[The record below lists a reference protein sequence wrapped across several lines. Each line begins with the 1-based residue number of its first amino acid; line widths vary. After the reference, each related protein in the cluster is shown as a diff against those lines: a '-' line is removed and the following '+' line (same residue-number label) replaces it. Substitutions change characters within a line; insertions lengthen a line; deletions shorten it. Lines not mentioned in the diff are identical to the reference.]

1 MKKLTLL
8 LFSFLIAGMQ
18 LLQAQGVVITG
29 KATDATTGE
38 SLPGVTVV
46 VKGSTVGTTSL
57 ADGTYRITV
66 PAGGTTLGFSF
77 IGYQTQEVAISGRTV
92 IDVVMQEELQ
102 ALQEI
107 VVTGYSVERKKDI
120 IGSVSVVNISDMR
133 TTPSGSVTRQL
144 QGRVSGV
151 TVSSDGSVD
160 NASKIRIRGFGSFGG
175 SDPLYIIDGIPASVT
190 GGGTT
195 SSPIDRIN
203 PNDIESVQV
212 LKDAASAAVYGA
224 RAANGVIIITTTQG
238 KQGSAKFTVDA
249 YSGVNYFPERKFPDM
264 LSAQEWGDAFFLGMA
279 GAGRVQGTPTWT
291 HPQYGNGLTA
301 VIPEY
306 ILSNRNNSRTGG
318 FEISQQSAAVRADWT
333 DMSKYDLA
341 TYQIVKSANTN
352 WFAEAYNPAPVTN
365 IQATAS
371 GGSTGGTYVVSLG
384 YFDQKSTSDSY
395 SFYRRYTLRANT
407 TLNVKKFLKFGENI
421 QVSYNEGRTVGNPA
435 AIWTMQA
442 IMPVWDEAGNPAGS
456 AAPGVVAVGDTGR
469 NPIGEAWR
477 NRFDKN
483 WTYAVFGNAFVDI
496 TPFKDLVIHS
506 SFGIDYSARTT
517 VDPNQRTYEH
527 LENTST
533 NSINWAQRNF
543 TAWTFTN
550 TVNYSKTFGQHTV
563 KLMLGTEA
571 NNNYQFDV
579 NANRLSIP
587 VETDPNFLYID
598 IATGT
603 QTNGGT
609 FSRNMLYSLLGRVD
623 YTYSDKYLFNAT
635 VRRDGSSRFG
645 INNRYGYFPSAAIG
659 WRVSGE
665 EFMSGLTWLSDLK
678 LRASYGI
685 IGNQNG
691 LTNENQFT
699 TVQQLIN
706 NSYPLQ
712 GTNNSIR
719 QSYMIQR
726 VGNPDARWEKS
737 ASFNLGLDASMYDG
751 ATAITFDYF
760 IRKTTDLLTVNQA
773 PYTGLD
779 VSQPSINVGDIENK
793 GIDITITQRAK
804 IAGQVDIEAS
814 LNFSKYKNMVLK
826 VLDNPAAA
834 LTNGNG
840 RMGDATITRAGMP
853 VSQFYGYQLD
863 GFYNTQAEVDGYNAQ
878 ILAGTYTNAIIPPA
892 LGRWK
897 IKDVSGPNGVPD
909 GMITD
914 YDRTIIGSPHPD
926 FQMGLNLTVSYKG
939 IDLTGF
945 LFWNQGGDLFN
956 YTKYNT
962 DFSTF
967 SYNRSHR
974 YLYDS
979 WTPEKGNSAL
989 LPKLDI
995 SDTYSNRYVTSYF
1008 VESATY
1014 LRLNNLQLGYTL
1026 PVNIVKK
1033 LNIDRVRIY
1042 AQAQNLFTLTKF
1054 KGLDP
1059 GISTSGNDLA
1069 MGVVNNYTP
1078 TPQQILFGI
1087 NIGF

>member
-1 MKKLTLL
+1 MKKIRYLQQTLHTNECLKKFLRIMKLTNFLLLVTFVNVFGSNIYSQNTLL
-8 LFSFLIAGMQ
+8 NINMKDVPLQAVLNNIEDQSEFFFLYSPKMIDVSQSVDVNVSNKKIGDILDDVFKGTDIRYAIKDRQILLTDKETNPGT
-18 LLQAQGVVITG
+18 LLQQGQVTG
-29 KATDATTGE
+29 TVTDAVTGE
-38 SLPGVTVV
+38 TLPGVNVVIENTLIGTVTGVDGKFTLQKPDQNAV
-46 VKGSTVGTTSL
+46 VL
-57 ADGTYRITV
+57 
-66 PAGGTTLGFSF
+66 FSF
-77 IGYQTQEVAISGRTV
+77 IGYLTQRITYTGQSV

-120 IGSVSVVNISDMR
+120 IGSVSVVNISDMK
-133 TTPSGSVTRQL
+133 TTPSGNITKQL

-160 NASKIRIRGFGSFGG
+160 NSSKVRIRGFGSFGG
-175 SDPLYIIDGIPASVT
+175 SDPLYIIDGVPGSV
-190 GGGTT
+190 
-195 SSPIDRIN
+195 DRLN

-212 LKDAASAAVYGA
+212 LKDAASSAVYGA
-224 RAANGVIIITTTQG
+224 RAANGVIIISTTQG

-249 YSGVNYFPERKFPDM
+249 YSGVNYFPESKFPDM
-264 LSAQEWGDAFFLGMA
+264 LSAQEWGDAYFLGMA
-279 GAGRVQGTPTWT
+279 GAGRVQGTSAWT
-291 HPQYGNGLTA
+291 HPQYGDGLTA

-306 ILSNRNNSRTGG
+306 ILSNRSNSKTGG
-318 FEISQQSAAVRADWT
+318 FAISQASAADRAAWT

-435 AIWTMQA
+435 SIWTMPA

-456 AAPGVVAVGDTGR
+456 MAPGVVGTVDTGR
-469 NPIGEAWR
+469 NPIGDAWR

-517 VDPNQRTYEH
+517 VDPTQKTYEH

-533 NSINWAQRNF
+533 NSLNWAQRNIS
-543 TAWTFTN
+543 AWTFSN
-550 TVNYSKTFGQHTV
+550 TANYSKTFGQHTV
-563 KLMLGTEA
+563 KLLLGTEA
-571 NNNYQFDV
+571 YKFYQFDV
-579 NANRLSIP
+579 NASRQNLP
-587 VETDPNFLYID
+587 VETDPNFLYIN

-603 QTNGGT
+603 QTNGGN
-609 FSRNMLYSLLGRVD
+609 FSRNMLYSLFGKFD
-623 YTYSDKYLFNAT
+623 YAYSDKYLFNAT
-635 VRRDGSSRFG
+635 LRRDGSSKFG

-659 WRVSGE
+659 WRVTGE
-665 EFMSGLTWLSDLK
+665 EFMSGLTWLNDLK

-691 LTNENQFT
+691 LADENQFT

-706 NSYPLQ
+706 NSYPIQ
-712 GTNNSIR
+712 GANNSVR

-726 VGNPDARWEKS
+726 QGNPDARWEK
-737 ASFNLGLDASMYDG
+737 ATSFNLGLDASMYDG

-760 IRKTTDLLTVNQA
+760 IRKTTDLLITNQA

-779 VSQPSINVGDIENK
+779 VTQPALNVGDIENK
-793 GIDITITQRAK
+793 GVDVTITQRAK
-804 IAGQVDIEAS
+804 IAGQVDLEAS
-814 LNFSKYKNMVLK
+814 LNFSKYKNNVLK
-826 VLDNPAAA
+826 VLDNPAAT
-834 LTNGNG
+834 LTGGVG
-840 RMGDATITRAGMP
+840 RMSDATITKAGMP

-863 GFYNTQAEVDGYNAQ
+863 GFYNTQAEVDGYNAE
-878 ILAGTYTNAIIPPA
+878 ITAGTYSNLIIPPA
-892 LGRWK
+892 VGRWK
-897 IKDVSGPNGVPD
+897 IKDVSGIDGVPD
-909 GMITD
+909 GKIND

-939 IDLTGF
+939 LDLTSF
-945 LFWNQGGDLFN
+945 LFW
-956 YTKYNT
+956 
-962 DFSTF
+962 
-967 SYNRSHR
+967 
-974 YLYDS
+974 
-979 WTPEKGNSAL
+979 
-989 LPKLDI
+989 
-995 SDTYSNRYVTSYF
+995 
-1008 VESATY
+1008 
-1014 LRLNNLQLGYTL
+1014 
-1026 PVNIVKK
+1026 
-1033 LNIDRVRIY
+1033 
-1042 AQAQNLFTLTKF
+1042 
-1054 KGLDP
+1054 
-1059 GISTSGNDLA
+1059 
-1069 MGVVNNYTP
+1069 
-1078 TPQQILFGI
+1078 
-1087 NIGF
+1087 